1 MLYRILRLFAI
12 LFFKILFRVKVKGK
26 ENIPESG
33 HFLIASNHI
42 SFLDPIAIGV
52 SSPRPLNFMARDD
65 LFNNRIFGWL
75 LRNVNVF
82 PVKRENRE
90 DISAIREA
98 LKRLRNGKGLVIF
111 PEGRRGDS
119 DKLGEGRVGA
129 ALLAYKSGALIIP
142 AFIKGSD
149 KALPRDAKFIRLEP
163 ISVTF
168 GNSINIGELG
178 LKGDKKE
185 IYKEI
190 TEMVME
196 AISKLKEGI

>member
-1 MLYRILRLFAI
+1 MLYFILRLFAI
-12 LFFKILFRVKVKGK
+12 LLFKILFRIKVKGK

-33 HFLIASNHI
+33 HFLVASNHI
-42 SFLDPIAIGV
+42 SFLDPVAIGAA
-52 SSPRPLNFMARDD
+52 SPRPLNFMARDD
-65 LFNNRIFGWL
+65 LFSNRIFGWL

-98 LKRLRNGKGLVIF
+98 LKRLRKGKGLVIF

-168 GNSINIGELG
+168 GKSINIGELG
-178 LKGDKKE
+178 LKGDKKQA
-185 IYKEI
+185 YREI
-190 TEMVME
+190 TERVMD
-196 AISKLKEGI
+196 AISRLKDEN

>member
-1 MLYRILRLFAI
+1 MLYRILRLFAV
-12 LFFKILFRVKVKGK
+12 LLFKILFRIKVKGE

-33 HFLIASNHI
+33 PFLIASNHI
-42 SFLDPIAIGV
+42 SFLDPVAIGAA
-52 SSPRPLNFMARDD
+52 SPRPLNFMARDD
-65 LFNNRIFGWL
+65 LFSNRIFGWL

-98 LKRLRNGKGLVIF
+98 LKRLRKGEGLVIF

-149 KALPRDAKFIRLEP
+149 KALPRDAKFIRLGP

-168 GNSINIGELG
+168 GKSIDVSKLE
-178 LKGDKKE
+178 LKGNKRE
-185 IYKEI
+185 NYKEI
-190 TEMVME
+190 TERVMD
-196 AISKLKEGI
+196 AISRLKDEN